1 MIADHLTKSDYDEV
15 AKQIMQNMQLDNGY
29 GHFEGV
35 SYPKKWIEKIS
46 KAAQSFFDANPDKF
60 TDEDI
65 ENLSC
70 GCYDENV
77 DTYGNLV
84 GYNELDKVLNEYF
97 DEGMGTGIVEEKPR
111 LMHTYKKRKG
121 DHRQ

>member
-1 MIADHLTKSDYDEV
+1 MTIEELTKSDYDEV

-29 GHFEGV
+29 GHFEGI
-35 SYPKKWIEKIS
+35 SYPKKWIDKIS
-46 KAAQSFFDANPDKF
+46 KAAQKFFDANPDKF

-77 DTYGNLV
+77 EYYGGLI
-84 GYNELDKVLNEYF
+84 GYDKLDKVLNEYF

-121 DHRQ
+121 DHKL